1 MNQTKMRFIE
11 TECIKCKHKM
21 MVRQVYNKRLFEWET
36 VKMPICEDC
45 KENANEYIKKDQNS
59 RD

>member
-1 MNQTKMRFIE
+1 MNQPKMRFIE

-21 MVRQVYNKRLFEWET
+21 MVRQVYNKRLSEWET

-45 KENANEYIKKDQNS
+45 KENTDEKGLNRRI
-59 RD
+59 